1 MLTPYSGK
9 SSLLHTLLRLLDIK
23 LGTIHIN
30 GFDLESLPR
39 ELVQSRVIAIPQDP
53 FILSDTVRRNI
64 DPFELVSDEL
74 IINALTKVHL
84 WSTPQSRGGLD
95 A

>member
-1 MLTPYSGK
+1 
-9 SSLLHTLLRLLDIK
+9 LHTLLRLLDIK

-74 IINALTKVHL
+74 IINENSATLSGSATTFLFSESYVEE
-84 WSTPQSRGGLD
+84 GGDLD
-95 A
+95 PG